1 MEAGQKT
8 VSEIDMNR
16 LLPEIQTKKKK
27 KMMMIERMVVG
38 KGLVQR
44 K

>member
-27 KMMMIERMVVG
+27 MMIERMRVG
-38 KGLVQR
+38 KDLVQR

>member
-27 KMMMIERMVVG
+27 MMIDRMRVG
-38 KGLVQR
+38 NDLVQR